1 MYGLNRYC
9 SDIHETRDAVLY
21 LIYYGYHGLKHTLIR
36 ESLKF
41 RIKSR
46 NSEGGTGFAK

>member
-36 ESLKF
+36 ESFKIPDKIEKL
-41 RIKSR
+41 RR
-46 NSEGGTGFAK
+46 RDRL